1 VYTPLPGGGA
11 TSPQGFRAGVA
22 AAGLRYRDRTDV
34 ALLVSD
40 VAASAAG
47 VFTRN
52 RVQAAP
58 VRVAREALRAGRAR
72 AVVVNSGIANA
83 CTGEAGL
90 ADARAMAVAAGEAV
104 GCPPE
109 EVVVASTG
117 VIGVRLPMDRLAEGI
132 RAAARDLRTD
142 GGADAAE
149 AIRTTDTRRKE
160 SALRLPLPDG
170 RTVTIGGMCKGSGM
184 IHPNMGTM
192 LAFLTTDAA
201 VPAPALRAALAWAVD
216 RSFNCVSV
224 DGDQSTNDTCVVLAN
239 GLAGNAPIEEG
250 SEAHRLFCE
259 GLCQVATD
267 LAKAI
272 AADGEGATRLI
283 EVVVEGCE
291 SDADARR
298 AARAIVA
305 SNLVK
310 SAVHG
315 RDANWGR
322 ILSSAGASGV
332 EFDDAA
338 AEVYLGPLQLVRDG
352 VGVDFDEATA
362 VRLLGQ
368 PVVRIEVRLGRG
380 WGRGAAWGCD
390 LSEEYVRI
398 NGSYRS

>member
-1 VYTPLPGGGA
+1 MLTPLPGGGI
-11 TSPQGFRAGVA
+11 TSPQGYRAGVA
-22 AAGLRYRDRTDV
+22 AAGLRYRDRADV

-40 VAASAAG
+40 TPAAAAG
-47 VFTRN
+47 LFTRN

-58 VRVAREALRAGRAR
+58 VRVARETLRAGSAR

-90 ADARAMAVAAGEAV
+90 ADARRMAVLAAEAAG
-104 GCPPE
+104 CRPE

-117 VIGVRLPMDRLAEGI
+117 VIGVPLPMDRLAGGI
-132 RAAARDLRTD
+132 RAAAADLRPG

-160 SALRLPLPDG
+160 HALELSLPG
-170 RTVTIGGMCKGSGM
+170 GGKVTIGGMCKGSGM
-184 IHPNMGTM
+184 IHPNMGTL

-201 VPAPALRAALAWAVD
+201 IAAPDLREALAWAVE

-224 DGDQSTNDTCVVLAN
+224 DGDQSTNDACVVLAN
-239 GLAGNAPIEEG
+239 GLAGNAPIERG
-250 SEAHRLFCE
+250 SDAHRQFCE
-259 GLCQVATD
+259 GLGQVATE
-267 LAKAI
+267 LAKAV

-283 EVVVEGCE
+283 EVAVEGCE
-291 SDADARR
+291 NDADARR
-298 AARAIVA
+298 AARAVVA

-310 SAVHG
+310 AAVHG

-322 ILSSAGASGV
+322 IFSSVGASGV
-332 EFDDAA
+332 PFEESA
-338 AEVYLGPLQLVRDG
+338 AEVYLGPLKLVEGG
-352 VGVDFDEATA
+352 VGTTFDEATA
-362 VRLLGQ
+362 SRLLGQ

-380 WGRGAAWGCD
+380 WGRGTAWGCD